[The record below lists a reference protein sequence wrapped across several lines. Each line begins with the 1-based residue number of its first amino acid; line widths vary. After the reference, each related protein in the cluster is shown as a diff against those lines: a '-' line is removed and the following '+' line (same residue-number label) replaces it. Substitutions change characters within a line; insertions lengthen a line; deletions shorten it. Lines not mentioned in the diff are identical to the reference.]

1 MNLNF
6 STISLSYIF
15 LGIFILAILFY
26 LYFKFILVK
35 SSPKSPTRDKIIGTM
50 KKPEVWHERNKRM
63 SYVALFWA
71 IISLGIFV
79 FLKYLYKS
87 PIIPSF
93 TIFIYLGIIVLSSI
107 LFLPRKT
114 RLK

>member
-1 MNLNF
+1 MNF

-15 LGIFILAILFY
+15 LGIFVVAILFY
-26 LYFKFILVK
+26 AYFKFVLIK
-35 SSPKSPTRDKIIGTM
+35 SSDKSPDKDKIIGTM

-63 SYVALFWA
+63 SYIALFWSV
-71 IISLGIFV
+71 ISLAVFV

-93 TIFIYLGIIVLSSI
+93 MIFIYLGVIVLSSV

-114 RLK
+114 RSK